1 MLQNFCDGLEDNGE
15 RSSALTRQ
23 PLENFLLSVERR
35 AYGMAMTALRDR
47 EDALDVVQEAMTQ
60 LVVSYADRP
69 DDQWRPLFYRIL
81 KNKITDVQRRRT
93 LQGKFR
99 GWLSRFRSKEDGSE
113 LDEDPMESVPAP
125 EHSAP
130 HHRHEQQRQ
139 VKVLQDAVAALPAR
153 QQQAFM
159 LRCWEGL
166 DTAETALAMK
176 CSEGSVKTH
185 YSRAIHS
192 LRDTLGDHWYE

>member
-1 MLQNFCDGLEDNGE
+1 
-15 RSSALTRQ
+15 
-23 PLENFLLSVERR
+23 ERR
-35 AYGMAMTALRDR
+35 AYGMALTALGDR

-69 DDQWRPLFYRIL
+69 DGQWRPLFYRIL
-81 KNKITDVQRRRT
+81 QNKITDLQRRKT
-93 LQGKFR
+93 LQGRFR
-99 GWLSRFRSKEDGSE
+99 GWLSRFRNSEDGME
-113 LDEDPMESVPAP
+113 TEEDPLDAVPGP
-125 EHSAP
+125 LNTAP
-130 HHRHEQQRQ
+130 HQQHELGRQ
-139 VKVLQDAVAALPAR
+139 MLVLKEALLALPAR

-166 DTAETALAMK
+166 DTAETATAMK

-192 LRDTLGDHWYE
+192 LRETLGDHWYE

>member
-1 MLQNFCDGLEDNGE
+1 MLQNPCRTLEDNSE
-15 RSSALTRQ
+15 RSQALTRQ

-35 AYGMAMTALRDR
+35 AYGIAVMALGER

-69 DDQWRPLFYRIL
+69 DDEWRPLFYRIL
-81 KNKITDVQRRRT
+81 QNKITDLQRRRSV
-93 LQGKFR
+93 QGRFR
-99 GWLSRFRSKEDGSE
+99 GWLSRLRGKEDGVE
-113 LDEDPMESVPAP
+113 QDEDPLDSVPGP
-125 EHSAP
+125 EHSSP
-130 HHRHEQQRQ
+130 HHQHELERQ
-139 VKVLQDAVAALPAR
+139 MVVLKEALAALPAR

-159 LRCWEGL
+159 LRCWEGM
-166 DTAETALAMK
+166 DTAETARAMK

-192 LRDTLGDHWYE
+192 LRETLGDHWYE